1 VTTADANQIHRFLRP
16 GRYGAEDL
24 AIREHVCH
32 CDYYQL
38 SASVNTPKAGFSQ
51 RIFAW
56 ALARFNT
63 RYERFVSKYK
73 QRLFRDLTGTVLEI
87 GPGTGAN
94 LRYLNPSKV
103 SWIGVEPNPFMRSY
117 LHEEANRLG
126 MSIEIQMSTGETLPV
141 ADASVDTVISTLV
154 LCCVASQQSTLQE
167 VLRVLKPGGKLLFI
181 EHVAAPGG
189 TWLRRIQNLVT
200 PLWKRL
206 GDGCH
211 PNRETSVEL
220 ERAGFENVDCERITA
235 PSFIVS
241 PQIVGI
247 ATKVASRN

>member
-1 VTTADANQIHRFLRP
+1 MD
-16 GRYGAEDL
+16 
-24 AIREHVCH
+24 
-32 CDYYQL
+32 
-38 SASVNTPKAGFSQ
+38 TPKTGLRQ

-63 RYERFVSKYK
+63 RYERFASKYK
-73 QRLFRDLTGTVLEI
+73 QQLFRDLTGTILEI

-94 LRYLNPSKV
+94 LRYLNPAKV
-103 SWIGVEPNPFMRSY
+103 SWIGVEPNPFMQDY

-126 MSIEIQMSTGETLPV
+126 MPIEIRMPTGEALPV

-167 VLRVLKPGGKLLFI
+167 VLRVLKPGGRLLFI

-189 TWLRRIQNLVT
+189 TWLSRTQNLLA

-235 PSFIVS
+235 PTFIVS
-241 PQIVGI
+241 PQIVGT
-247 ATKVASRN
+247 APKAASQN

>member
-1 VTTADANQIHRFLRP
+1 MD
-16 GRYGAEDL
+16 
-24 AIREHVCH
+24 
-32 CDYYQL
+32 
-38 SASVNTPKAGFSQ
+38 TPKAGLRQ

-63 RYERFVSKYK
+63 RYERFAAKYK
-73 QRLFRDLTGTVLEI
+73 QQLFRDLTGTVLEI

-94 LRYLNPSKV
+94 LRYLNPARV
-103 SWIGVEPNPFMRSY
+103 RWIGVEPNPFMQTY
-117 LHEEANRLG
+117 LHEEANRLA
-126 MSIEIQMSTGETLPV
+126 MPIEIRMSSGEALPV

-189 TWLRRIQNLVT
+189 TWLRRIQNLLT

-235 PSFIVS
+235 PTFIVS

-247 ATKVASRN
+247 ATKAASRN

>member
-1 VTTADANQIHRFLRP
+1 MDA
-16 GRYGAEDL
+16 
-24 AIREHVCH
+24 
-32 CDYYQL
+32 
-38 SASVNTPKAGFSQ
+38 PKAGLRQ

-63 RYERFVSKYK
+63 RYERFASKYK
-73 QRLFRDLTGTVLEI
+73 QRLFRDVAGTALEI

-126 MSIEIQMSTGETLPV
+126 MPIEIRVSTGEALPV
-141 ADASVDTVISTLV
+141 ADESVDTVISTLV
-154 LCCVASQQSTLQE
+154 LCCVNSQQRALQE

-189 TWLRRIQNLVT
+189 TWLRRIQNLLT

-211 PNRETSVEL
+211 PNRETGAEL

-235 PSFIVS
+235 PTFIVS

-247 ATKVASRN
+247 ATKAASRN

>member
-1 VTTADANQIHRFLRP
+1 M
-16 GRYGAEDL
+16 
-24 AIREHVCH
+24 
-32 CDYYQL
+32 
-38 SASVNTPKAGFSQ
+38 NTPKTGFRQ
-51 RIFAW
+51 QIFAW

-63 RYERFVSKYK
+63 RYERFAANYK
-73 QRLFRDLTGTVLEI
+73 QRFFRDLTGTILEI

-94 LRYLNPSKV
+94 LRYLNPAKV
-103 SWIGVEPNPFMRSY
+103 SWVGVEPNPLVQAY
-117 LHEEANRLG
+117 LHEEANRLA
-126 MSIEIQMSTGETLPV
+126 MPIEIRMPAGETLPV
-141 ADASVDTVISTLV
+141 ADASVDTVIST
-154 LCCVASQQSTLQE
+154 QSTLYHVVR
-167 VLRVLKPGGKLLFI
+167 VLRPGGKLLFI

-189 TWLRRIQNLVT
+189 TWLRGIQNLVT

-247 ATKVASRN
+247 ATKVASRS